1 MKYDFQKIEEK
12 WQEAWEKQGLFKAK
26 DRVPGKENFYHLVMF
41 PYPSGDLHIGH
52 WYNFAPADVFARFMR
67 MTGHNVMSPIGFDA
81 FGLPAENAAIKR
93 NIHPK
98 DWTMKNIETMT
109 AQLKTMGN
117 SYDWSRL
124 VVTCLPDYY
133 KWNQWL
139 FLQFLKHG
147 LAYRKKAPANWC
159 PSCKTVLANEQV
171 VEGRCERCA
180 TEVVQKEIEQWLLKI
195 TDYAERLLGDLA
207 GLDWPEKTKTMQRNW
222 IGRSEGA
229 SIRFNVVGV
238 QNVVDEQLQQAKRS
252 NKRSDPT
259 TKTFIEVFT
268 TRPDTLFGATY
279 MVLAP
284 EHPLIENLE
293 SRIKNLVEV
302 KSYIKKAGHKTE
314 QERLAG
320 AGEKTGVELR
330 GVKAVNPANKEE
342 VPIWV
347 SDYVLASYGT
357 GAIMAV
363 PAHDERDF
371 EFAQKFGLPIKHV
384 IMPRVIDHT
393 NPPREGIATK
403 ARKTVH
409 VIVYNPARGAYL
421 TLRWKKFPWNTV
433 VLGGIEDGEDAVAA
447 AIREVKE
454 ETGFFDL
461 EFKRVLGGPVEAQYF
476 ANHKSENRIAVTTGV
491 CFELK
496 SEKRE
501 PISKEEEEAHEIV
514 WREPKD
520 FVSEKMTNSELPF
533 WLERINSG
541 NDAYEEDGVLV
552 NSGAFDGMNSEEAK
566 QKITAFAGGKRQ
578 VQYRLRDWLISRQRY
593 WGTPIPVIYCADC
606 DIQAV
611 PEDQLPILL
620 PDLDDFRPSNDSPRF
635 GEAGGRS
642 PLARVESF
650 LKTKCPKC
658 GGDAERET
666 DTMDTFFDSSWYFLR
681 YTDHGNDKKFADTKK
696 MRAWLPVRMYI
707 GGAEH
712 TVLHLLYSRFF
723 TKFLADQGYLDFT
736 EPFMALR
743 HQGIILGPDGQK
755 MSKSRGNVVDP
766 DDLVSRY
773 GADAVRLHLCFMAEY
788 DKGGPWNP
796 TGILGVARF
805 LERVWK
811 LFEEANRK
819 EQIVNREDSGDKKVK
834 RLLHKT
840 IKKVSEDITNLKFNT
855 AVSAL
860 MIFLNELEKSEHYN
874 TTTLE
879 RFLLL
884 LAPFAPHIT
893 EELWAAAGKKS
904 SIHLAEWPDYDET
917 LVVDDTFTLVVQI
930 NGKVRDSFE
939 VPISITEEE
948 ATNLTFAR
956 DYVKM
961 QLGTTKPKRVIYV
974 PKRLINIVV

>member
-1 MKYDFQKIEEK
+1 MKYDFKAIEKK
-12 WQEAWEKQGLFKAK
+12 WQKAWEKRGIFKAK
-26 DRVPGKENFYHLVMF
+26 DRVPGVENFYHLVMF

-93 NIHPK
+93 NIHPR
-98 DWTMKNIETMT
+98 DWTLKNVETMT
-109 AQLKTMGN
+109 EQMKSMGN

-124 VVTCLPDYY
+124 VVTCLPEYY

-195 TDYAERLLGDLA
+195 TDYAERLLNDLA

-229 SIRFNVVGV
+229 TLSFSVKGTG
-238 QNVVDEQLQQAKRS
+238 E
-252 NKRSDPT
+252 T
-259 TKTFIEVFT
+259 IEVFT

-279 MVLAP
+279 VVLTP
-284 EHPLIENLE
+284 THPLLAKGTLQIANRSE
-293 SRIKNLVEV
+293 VEE
-302 KSYIKKAGHKTE
+302 YIKTAGHKTE
-314 QERLAG
+314 QERLAA
-320 AGEKTGVELR
+320 AGEKTGIELE
-330 GVKAVNPANKEE
+330 GAKAINPANKEE

-371 EFAQKFGLPIKHV
+371 EFAKKFKLSIKKV
-384 IMPRVIDHT
+384 IEPLAIAPEPVPGQAVPRVALVSDCWAG
-393 NPPREGIATK
+393 EGT
-403 ARKTVH
+403 
-409 VIVYNPARGAYL
+409 
-421 TLRWKKFPWNTV
+421 
-433 VLGGIEDGEDAVAA
+433 
-447 AIREVKE
+447 
-454 ETGFFDL
+454 
-461 EFKRVLGGPVEAQYF
+461 
-476 ANHKSENRIAVTTGV
+476 
-491 CFELK
+491 
-496 SEKRE
+496 
-501 PISKEEEEAHEIV
+501 
-514 WREPKD
+514 
-520 FVSEKMTNSELPF
+520 
-533 WLERINSG
+533 
-541 NDAYEEDGVLV
+541 LV
-552 NSGAFDGMNSEEAK
+552 NSGKFDGMPSEEAK
-566 QKITAFAGGKRQ
+566 WKIANFAKGKRE

-593 WGTPIPVIYCADC
+593 WGTPIPVVYCEAC
-606 DIQAV
+606 GIQPV
-611 PEDQLPILL
+611 PEDELPVLL
-620 PDLDDFRPSNDSPRF
+620 PDLKDFRPAND
-635 GEAGGRS
+635 GRS
-642 PLARVESF
+642 PLARAESF
-650 LKTKCPKC
+650 LKAKCPKC

-681 YTDHGNDKKFADTKK
+681 YTDPGNDVKFADAKK

-743 HQGIILGPDGQK
+743 HQGLILGPDGQK

-766 DDLVSRY
+766 DDLVARY

-796 TGILGVARF
+796 TGILGVVRF

-811 LFEEANRK
+811 LPDLVKEEESQRVTRAVQK
-819 EQIVNREDSGDKKVK
+819 AVKKVG
-834 RLLHKT
+834 
-840 IKKVSEDITNLKFNT
+840 EDVQAFKFNT

-860 MIFLNELEKSEHYN
+860 MVAQNEIEAGGAIAKSSYEQY
-874 TTTLE
+874 LKI
-879 RFLLL
+879 
-884 LAPFAPHIT
+884 LAPFAPHLA
-893 EELWAAAGKKS
+893 EELWEIVGHKD
-904 SIHLAEWPDYDET
+904 SIHRAEWPGYDEAF
-917 LVVDDTFTLVVQI
+917 VADDTFTLVVQV

-939 VPISITEEE
+939 VPASITEEE
-948 ATNLTFAR
+948 AVKLTLAR
-956 DYVKM
+956 ESVKKHIS
-961 QLGTTKPKRVIYV
+961 TAKPKRVIYV
-974 PKRLINIVV
+974 PGRLINIVI